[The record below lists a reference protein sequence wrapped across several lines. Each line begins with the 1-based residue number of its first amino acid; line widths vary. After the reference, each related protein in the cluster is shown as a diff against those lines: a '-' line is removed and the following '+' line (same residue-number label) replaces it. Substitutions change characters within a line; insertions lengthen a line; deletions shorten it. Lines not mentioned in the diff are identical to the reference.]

1 MDKGN
6 SVVFIKKID
15 VLKNLV
21 KIFLEKTRIEVINY
35 NLKTKSTNKYK

>member
-6 SVVFIKKID
+6 SVVIINKID
-15 VLKNLV
+15 IFKNLV